1 MDVKAKGEESKDGS
15 EGALGALDEA
25 GAVCGGCGGCGAAT
39 AHMHRML
46 HVPLASA
53 MYIESMFLAWSK

>member
-15 EGALGALDEA
+15 EGALRALDEA
-25 GAVCGGCGGCGAAT
+25 GAVCGGCGAAT

>member
-15 EGALGALDEA
+15 EGVLGTLDKA
-25 GAVCGGCGGCGAAT
+25 GAVSGGCGAAT

-53 MYIESMFLAWSK
+53 MDN